1 MTDPPNSTMAPPAA
15 ADQSSANQTART
27 PSTSPP
33 ATSANKN
40 FATREFDLV
49 FRAFFPTPPAPAKFQ
64 PITAMRN
71 LFRTMIK
78 DEPSLVLRT
87 PNNEHQIDLMSAA
100 VPTKEAEFKKYF
112 KVTTTRIERNNETQ
126 VCIGCHVLC
135 NRSLGNIKF
144 RSQEGHLLAWLKKER
159 IFLESDTL
167 GIERPVTIGY
177 FTKVATDLTHL
188 TNFRNHLANQL
199 LLVDIDAELAVTLA
213 PHLKQEQLD
222 AMSNGDEY
230 VPILPEFEIYRTR
243 ISHGCDPQQ
252 VSTAVLG
259 VKTAPRDAKL
269 LGEFFTRLAS
279 ATNHDQRDGVFI
291 PKGAGYLLGTT
302 TYEQIMRE
310 NNFFLTTIATIPVN
324 MEYDAWFA
332 VIDPN
337 QTSDSEPVSLYDHL
351 VRKPWFLRIES
362 VNKHKCLVVTTKTN
376 LAEARAWLDANLEPM
391 IRKSIPPG
399 IDPPAASLPHRL
411 DKPMPSESSKTYAE
425 ILKQQFSMST
435 TPNSSNAT
443 ATSRP
448 PRKRQAAI
456 LDYDSDRSTDAPA
469 AIVATSTTSGST
481 PTPTPATSISP
492 DYAAD
497 LKSLKSE
504 ISELRNL
511 ITSAVEQFKS
521 ALASIP
527 LQRTPSPN
535 DMETEPDLTTERKAS
550 QSVRDVQDLVT
561 DLKHDIATFVIE
573 TKAMFQQQ
581 ANLKLT
587 NYPIKSSVT

>member
-1 MTDPPNSTMAPPAA
+1 
-15 ADQSSANQTART
+15 
-27 PSTSPP
+27 
-33 ATSANKN
+33 
-40 FATREFDLV
+40 
-49 FRAFFPTPPAPAKFQ
+49 
-64 PITAMRN
+64 
-71 LFRTMIK
+71 
-78 DEPSLVLRT
+78 
-87 PNNEHQIDLMSAA
+87 MSAA

-112 KVTTTRIERNNETQ
+112 KVTTTRIDRNNETQ

-243 ISHGCDPQQ
+243 ISHGRDPQQ